1 MKSNLF
7 GVLLL
12 TVVLSFAL
20 SGCSGPSEE
29 DLAAAKKEC
38 TSFYKR
44 ERAESSAIVEPVDH
58 WTKDGAIVIELADK
72 ASERATSYTAHICV
86 YDKEKGTISLP
97 GALHQGRWMK

>member
-1 MKSNLF
+1 MKSKLF

-12 TVVLSFAL
+12 TLVYSFVL
-20 SGCSGPSEE
+20 SGCSGPSKE
-29 DLAAAKKEC
+29 DLADAKKEC

-44 ERAESSAIVEPVDH
+44 QRASFGAVIEPVDH
-58 WTKDGAIVIELADK
+58 WTKDGAVVIELADK
-72 ASERATSYTAHICV
+72 ASEYATSYTAHICV